1 MKINFQISTRCQRL
15 GDSIQAEQALQKK
28 NFFNRGDDDSSNN
41 FFTPP
46 LPPPPPNFPNLRLSP
61 LLSDLFNIPNRLR
74 VDKFLNNNDFNFPNS
89 CVTQASDPHQLG
101 DLQDIFFPNRPST
114 AKTLSNVGTN
124 TTQEMIEEPERV
136 IEKEKPKEKIIP
148 DENIILSLPKIPT
161 ILDNEDFEIKQ
172 EIKKTKITRQM
183 KKQI

>member
-1 MKINFQISTRCQRL
+1 M
-15 GDSIQAEQALQKK
+15 
-28 NFFNRGDDDSSNN
+28 
-41 FFTPP
+41 
-46 LPPPPPNFPNLRLSP
+46 
-61 LLSDLFNIPNRLR
+61 
-74 VDKFLNNNDFNFPNS
+74 
-89 CVTQASDPHQLG
+89 
-101 DLQDIFFPNRPST
+101 
-114 AKTLSNVGTN
+114 GTN

-183 KKQI
+183 KK